1 MKFKKGD
8 TIIYP
13 QHGACIVHGTKK
25 MEAFGEKR
33 EYLILQTVINEMTLK
48 VPVDKAEEVGVRP
61 PVSADELEDLVAV
74 LSKPDPRVPS
84 NWSRRFKN
92 HQEKL
97 KSGDVYQVAE
107 VVRNLAA
114 RNRDASLSAAERTM
128 YERARV
134 NLVSE
139 ISPALKV
146 SAEEAEAYLDDCPRQ
161 GRAQAGQAGGG
172 QEDRRQVAGKPQPV
186 AAGSAT
192 AVASVSTMRSTW
204 SSVIT
209 NGGQNEF
216 VSVPMARVTT
226 PAASIRSRTTTASW
240 CGCSAAAHTA
250 PSPRTPAIAPSA
262 ASARRPSPRRRPI
275 GSARASNPSA
285 SMMSRLAS
293 AAGARRGMAGV
304 RVAGAQQEAGVRLE
318 RLAHAPADEDAT
330 QRLVSRGHRLGER
343 RRGRAR
349 RRSGRRR
356 TTPRGGRTR

>member
-1 MKFKKGD
+1 MKFKKGE

-13 QHGACIVHGTKK
+13 QHGACIVMGTKK

-48 VPVDKAEEVGVRP
+48 VPVNMAEEVGVRS

-134 NLVSE
+134 NLISE

-146 SAEEAEAYLDDCPRQ
+146 TAEEAEDYLDAALAK
-161 GRAQAGQAGGG
+161 G
-172 QEDRRQVAGKPQPV
+172 VLKPAKIP
-186 AAGSAT
+186 AT
-192 AVASVSTMRSTW
+192 AGA
-204 SSVIT
+204 
-209 NGGQNEF
+209 
-216 VSVPMARVTT
+216 
-226 PAASIRSRTTTASW
+226 
-240 CGCSAAAHTA
+240 
-250 PSPRTPAIAPSA
+250 
-262 ASARRPSPRRRPI
+262 
-275 GSARASNPSA
+275 ARARSSDPVPELVTGDRSY
-285 SMMSRLAS
+285 
-293 AAGARRGMAGV
+293 GMQNRKSVTRCRQSPPGC
-304 RVAGAQQEAGVRLE
+304 
-318 RLAHAPADEDAT
+318 
-330 QRLVSRGHRLGER
+330 
-343 RRGRAR
+343 
-349 RRSGRRR
+349 RRSGRSAH
-356 TTPRGGRTR
+356 PS